1 LTEEDSRKME
11 EAKKREE
18 FLKDAE
24 KGLNPADYVN

>member
-1 LTEEDSRKME
+1 ME

-24 KGLNPADYVN
+24 KGLNPADYVNQQYEE